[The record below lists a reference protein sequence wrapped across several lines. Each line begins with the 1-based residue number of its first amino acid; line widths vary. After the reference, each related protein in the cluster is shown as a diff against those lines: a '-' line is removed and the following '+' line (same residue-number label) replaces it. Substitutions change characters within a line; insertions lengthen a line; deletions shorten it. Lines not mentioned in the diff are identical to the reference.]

1 MKWLFLIVTIFSASC
16 IIAQERSK
24 HENEILAVINEL
36 REDPSL
42 FLAEVVLPYIE
53 TNELYRSSYA
63 RSLIRDLK
71 KQSPLPTFS
80 IDSSLQKMAQ
90 EFADKS
96 GKKGSFGHRK
106 YTQRYEQYG
115 SHLNY
120 DGENIQY
127 GLRDP
132 VEIVIDLLIDESI
145 PSLGHRKNLLSK
157 DFSVIGIGFAPHT
170 KMQTIT
176 VMAFGGF

>member
-24 HENEILAVINEL
+24 QESEILAVINEL
-36 REDPSL
+36 RVDPAL

-53 TNELYRSSYA
+53 TNQLSRNSYA
-63 RSLIRDLK
+63 RSLMRDLK
-71 KQSPLPTFS
+71 KQSALPTLS

-96 GKKGSFGHRK
+96 GKRGSFGHRQ

-127 GLRDP
+127 GLKDP
-132 VEIVIDLLIDESI
+132 AEIVLDLLIDEDI
-145 PSLGHRKNLLSK
+145 PSLGHRKNLLSE
-157 DFSVIGIGFAPHT
+157 DFSVIGIGFSPHA